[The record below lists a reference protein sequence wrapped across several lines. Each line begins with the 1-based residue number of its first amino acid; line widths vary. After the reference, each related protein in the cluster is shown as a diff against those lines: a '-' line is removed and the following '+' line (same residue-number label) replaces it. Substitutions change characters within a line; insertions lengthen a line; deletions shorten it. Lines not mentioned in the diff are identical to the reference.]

1 MKTRMNPTLRKPRR
15 VGRPA
20 LWNPTFRTG
29 CARVEKPDNLRTRV
43 VQDVHRFDCDLVWL
57 EKQVPMSFLKNKWF
71 AFASSAFVLFGT
83 VALFFAFQT
92 TSSDFRFVT
101 AKNGMRS
108 LCVDN
113 CTMLMAM
120 PNGGWSVGSDRCY
133 EWDTGNPAA
142 IVKVENPRGVWV
154 GFGLVVLGSLMQLFT
169 SFAGTRTEAELRA
182 DLRAIKKLSK

>member
-1 MKTRMNPTLRKPRR
+1 
-15 VGRPA
+15 
-20 LWNPTFRTG
+20 
-29 CARVEKPDNLRTRV
+29 
-43 VQDVHRFDCDLVWL
+43 
-57 EKQVPMSFLKNKWF
+57 MSFLKNKWF

-113 CTMLMAM
+113 RTMLMAM

-133 EWDTGNPAA
+133 EWDIGNPAA